1 MPQTTAIDGTGPVL
15 VRVVSDG
22 TAGMRLQAL
31 ALAES
36 LQRARPDWKCD
47 EFTITPHPLTRAMP
61 RLAAWLPSMPLYGS
75 TPPGRGTGRETG
87 RETGRA
93 TGGLAGGRA
102 GVPGAASLSRRPH
115 AGRYPDIMIT
125 CGRRMAG
132 FALAMRRR
140 ARADGKPM
148 QIVQLQDPRL
158 PPAMFDALVVPRHDR
173 ARGAN
178 VLVTTGS
185 LNRLT
190 LDSIKSAMMA
200 LPSRWLTTTRHT
212 AVAVMIGGDN
222 RRYRITPEMA
232 DGMADRLAR
241 FAAGAKAT
249 LMIMASRRTPDGL
262 VERLCANLPAGGAML
277 PQKGEPNV
285 YPGVLGLAQAVIV
298 TSDSVNMASE
308 AAITGKP
315 VLIAPWQSATDTN
328 PSGEAGRIRAFHDHM
343 FAGSHTAPM
352 AGTIPNGSFERL
364 DEMAGLTEELLT
376 LLGR

>member
-1 MPQTTAIDGTGPVL
+1 MAQMAASTQSSPALIW
-15 VRVVSDG
+15 VVSDG

-31 ALAES
+31 ALAEG
-36 LQRARPDWKCD
+36 LRRAEPDWKCD
-47 EFTITPHPLTRAMP
+47 EFTVTPHGLTRALP
-61 RLAAWLPSMPLYGS
+61 RLASWLPSMPLYGK
-75 TPPGRGTGRETG
+75 P
-87 RETGRA
+87 A
-93 TGGLAGGRA
+93 KGG
-102 GVPGAASLSRRPH
+102 GALSRRPH

-241 FAAGAKAT
+241 FAAESKAT

-277 PQKGEPNV
+277 PQKGEPNA

-315 VLIAPWQSATDTN
+315 VLIAPWQRATDTN

-343 FAGSHTAPM
+343 FAGNHTAPM
-352 AGTIPNGSFERL
+352 GGSIPNGSFERV
-364 DEMAGLTEELLT
+364 DEMAGLTEELLA

>member
-61 RLAAWLPSMPLYGS
+61 RLAAWLPSMPLYRS
-75 TPPGRGTGRETG
+75 TPPGRGLGRETG
-87 RETGRA
+87 RT
-93 TGGLAGGRA
+93 TSGLAGRRA

-148 QIVQLQDPRL
+148 QIDQLQDPRL
-158 PPAMFDALVVPRHDR
+158 PPSMFNALVVPRHDR

-190 LDSIKSAMMA
+190 LDSIKSAMMV
-200 LPSRWLTTTRHT
+200 LPSRWLKTTRHT

-232 DGMADRLAR
+232 GGMADRLAR

-315 VLIAPWQSATDTN
+315 VLIAPWQSATAAN

>member
-61 RLAAWLPSMPLYGS
+61 RLAAWLPSIPLYGK
-75 TPPGRGTGRETG
+75 TVTN
-87 RETGRA
+87 RA
-93 TGGLAGGRA
+93 TS
-102 GVPGAASLSRRPH
+102 VPEAASLSWRPH

-315 VLIAPWQSATDTN
+315 VLIAPWQSATAAN

>member
-15 VRVVSDG
+15 IWVVSDG

-31 ALAES
+31 ALAEG
-36 LQRARPDWKCD
+36 LRRAEPDWKCD
-47 EFTITPHPLTRAMP
+47 EFTVTPHGLTRALP
-61 RLAAWLPSMPLYGS
+61 RLASWLPSMPLYGK
-75 TPPGRGTGRETG
+75 P
-87 RETGRA
+87 A
-93 TGGLAGGRA
+93 KGG
-102 GVPGAASLSRRPH
+102 GALSRRPH

-315 VLIAPWQSATDTN
+315 VLIAPWQSATAAN

>member
-1 MPQTTAIDGTGPVL
+1 MPQTTAIDGTGPLL
-15 VRVVSDG
+15 VWVVSDG

-61 RLAAWLPSMPLYGS
+61 RLAAWLPSMPLYGRAPKGGATTS
-75 TPPGRGTGRETG
+75 T
-87 RETGRA
+87 
-93 TGGLAGGRA
+93 AGAASGI
-102 GVPGAASLSRRPH
+102 PGAVSLSRRPH

-140 ARADGKPM
+140 AHIDGKPM

-277 PQKGEPNV
+277 PIRGEPNV
-285 YPGVLGLAQAVIV
+285 YPGILGLAQAVIV

-315 VLIAPWQSATDTN
+315 VLIAPWQSAAETN
-328 PSGEAGRIRAFHDHM
+328 PSGEEGRIRAFHDHM
-343 FAGSHTAPM
+343 FAGNHTAPM

>member
-1 MPQTTAIDGTGPVL
+1 MAQKAASTQSSPALIW
-15 VRVVSDG
+15 VVSDG

-31 ALAES
+31 ALAEG
-36 LQRARPDWKCD
+36 LRRAEPDWKCD
-47 EFTITPHPLTRAMP
+47 EFTVTPHRLTRALP
-61 RLAAWLPSMPLYGS
+61 RLASWLPSMPLYGKP
-75 TPPGRGTGRETG
+75 TK
-87 RETGRA
+87 
-93 TGGLAGGRA
+93 GG
-102 GVPGAASLSRRPH
+102 GALSRRPH

-148 QIVQLQDPRL
+148 QIVHIQDPRL
-158 PPAMFDALVVPRHDR
+158 PPALFDALVVPRHDR

-190 LDSIKSAMMA
+190 LDGIKSAMMA

>member
-1 MPQTTAIDGTGPVL
+1 MPQTTPSNGLGTATESAL
-15 VRVVSDG
+15 IWVVSDG

-36 LQRARPDWKCD
+36 LQRARPGWKCD
-47 EFTITPHPLTRAMP
+47 EFTVTPHRLTRALP
-61 RLAAWLPSMPLYGS
+61 RLGAWLPSMPLYGQ
-75 TPPGRGTGRETG
+75 PG
-87 RETGRA
+87 
-93 TGGLAGGRA
+93 GGA
-102 GVPGAASLSRRPH
+102 LSRRPH

-132 FALAMRRR
+132 FALALRRR
-140 ARADGKPM
+140 ARADGKQM
-148 QIVQLQDPRL
+148 QIVHLQDPRL
-158 PPAMFDALVVPRHDR
+158 PPAMFDALVVPRHDP

-178 VLVTTGS
+178 VLVATGS

-190 LDSIKSAMMA
+190 LDSIKSSMMA

-222 RRYRITPEMA
+222 RRYRVTPQMA
-232 DGMADRLAR
+232 DAMADRLAG
-241 FAAGAKAT
+241 FARHSGAT
-249 LMIMASRRTPDGL
+249 LMIVASRRTPDGL
-262 VERLCANLPAGGAML
+262 VERLCSKLPAGGALL
-277 PQKGEPNV
+277 PQTGEANV
-285 YPGVLGLAQAVIV
+285 YPGILGLAQAVIV

-315 VLIAPWQSATDTN
+315 VMIAPWQEAGRDN
-328 PSGEAGRIRAFHDHM
+328 PSGESGRIRAFHDHM
-343 FAGSHTAPM
+343 LAGAHTVPLAE
-352 AGTIPNGSFERL
+352 TIPNGPFERL

>member
-22 TAGMRLQAL
+22 TAGMRSQAL

-36 LQRARPDWKCD
+36 MQRARPNWKCD
-47 EFTITPHPLTRAMP
+47 EFTITPHPLIRAMP
-61 RLAAWLPSMPLYGS
+61 RLATLLPSMPLYGS
-75 TPPGRGTGRETG
+75 SPPS

-93 TGGLAGGRA
+93 TGGRA
-102 GVPGAASLSRRPH
+102 NVPGAASLSRRPH

-173 ARGAN
+173 ARGVN

-185 LNRLT
+185 LNRVT
-190 LDSIKSAMMA
+190 LDKIKSAMME

-212 AVAVMIGGDN
+212 AVAVMIGGNN

-285 YPGVLGLAQAVIV
+285 YPGVLSLAQAVIV

-315 VLIAPWQSATDTN
+315 VLIAPWQSATAAN

-343 FAGSHTAPM
+343 FAGSHTAPLG
-352 AGTIPNGSFERL
+352 GTIPNGLFERL

>member
-75 TPPGRGTGRETG
+75 TPPGRETG
-87 RETGRA
+87 RT

-158 PPAMFDALVVPRHDR
+158 PPSMFDALVVPRHDR

-315 VLIAPWQSATDTN
+315 VLIAPWQSATAAN

-352 AGTIPNGSFERL
+352 ADTIPNGSFERL

>member
-75 TPPGRGTGRETG
+75 TPPGRGTGRESG

-315 VLIAPWQSATDTN
+315 VLIAPWQSATAAN

>member
-1 MPQTTAIDGTGPVL
+1 MPQTIAIDGTGPVL
-15 VRVVSDG
+15 VWVVSSG

-47 EFTITPHPLTRAMP
+47 EFTIIPHPLTRAMP

-75 TPPGRGTGRETG
+75 TPTN
-87 RETGRA
+87 RA
-93 TGGLAGGRA
+93 AGGLTS
-102 GVPGAASLSRRPH
+102 VPQAAPLSRRPH
-115 AGRYPDIMIT
+115 AGHYPDIMIT

-132 FALAMRRR
+132 FSLAMRRR

-148 QIVQLQDPRL
+148 QIVQLQDPGL

-178 VLVTTGS
+178 VLVTIGS

-190 LDSIKSAMMA
+190 LENIKSAMMV

-212 AVAVMIGGDN
+212 SVAVMIGGDN

-249 LMIMASRRTPDGL
+249 LMIIASRRTPDGL

-277 PQKGEPNV
+277 PQKDELNV

-315 VLIAPWQSATDTN
+315 VLIAPWQSTTETN
-328 PSGEAGRIRAFHDHM
+328 PSGESGRIRAFHDHM

>member
-36 LQRARPDWKCD
+36 LQRARSDWKCD
-47 EFTITPHPLTRAMP
+47 EFTVTPHSLTRALP
-61 RLAAWLPSMPLYGS
+61 RLASWLPSMPLYGK
-75 TPPGRGTGRETG
+75 PAKGD
-87 RETGRA
+87 
-93 TGGLAGGRA
+93 
-102 GVPGAASLSRRPH
+102 GALSRRPH

-364 DEMAGLTEELLT
+364 DEMAGLTEELLA

>member
-1 MPQTTAIDGTGPVL
+1 
-15 VRVVSDG
+15 
-22 TAGMRLQAL
+22 
-31 ALAES
+31 
-36 LQRARPDWKCD
+36 
-47 EFTITPHPLTRAMP
+47 
-61 RLAAWLPSMPLYGS
+61 
-75 TPPGRGTGRETG
+75 
-87 RETGRA
+87 
-93 TGGLAGGRA
+93 
-102 GVPGAASLSRRPH
+102 
-115 AGRYPDIMIT
+115 
-125 CGRRMAG
+125 MAG
-132 FALAMRRR
+132 FALAMRQR
-140 ARADGKPM
+140 AQADGKPM

-190 LDSIKSAMMA
+190 LESIKAAMMT

-241 FAAGAKAT
+241 FAAEAKVT

-277 PQKGEPNV
+277 PLKGEPNV
-285 YPGVLGLAQAVIV
+285 YPGILGLAQAVIV

-308 AAITGKP
+308 ASITGKP
-315 VLIAPWQSATDTN
+315 VLIAPWQSAAETN

-343 FAGSHTAPM
+343 FAGNHTAPM

-364 DEMAGLTEELLT
+364 DEMAGLTEELLAV
-376 LLGR
+376 LER

>member
-75 TPPGRGTGRETG
+75 TPPGRGTGRGTGSETG
-87 RETGRA
+87 RT
-93 TGGLAGGRA
+93 TDGLAGGRA
-102 GVPGAASLSRRPH
+102 GFPGAASLSRRPH

-158 PPAMFDALVVPRHDR
+158 PPSMFDALVVPRHDR

>member
-1 MPQTTAIDGTGPVL
+1 MPQTRAIDGTGPVL
-15 VRVVSDG
+15 VQVVSDG

-47 EFTITPHPLTRAMP
+47 EFTINPHPLTRAMP

-75 TPPGRGTGRETG
+75 TPPIGETNSATGR
-87 RETGRA
+87 
-93 TGGLAGGRA
+93 LARI
-102 GVPGAASLSRRPH
+102 PGAASLSRRPH

-125 CGRRMAG
+125 CGRRMTG

-140 ARADGKPM
+140 ARADGKSM

-212 AVAVMIGGDN
+212 AVAAMIGGDN
-222 RRYRITPEMA
+222 KRYRITPEMA
-232 DGMADRLAR
+232 DGMADRLASFTTR
-241 FAAGAKAT
+241 AKAT
-249 LMIMASRRTPDGL
+249 LIIIASRRTPDGL
-262 VERLCANLPAGGAML
+262 VERLCANLPAGGAMR

-315 VLIAPWQSATDTN
+315 VLIAPWQSATAAN
-328 PSGEAGRIRAFHDHM
+328 PSGEAGRIRAFHEHM

-352 AGTIPNGSFERL
+352 AGTIPHGSFKRL

>member
-47 EFTITPHPLTRAMP
+47 EFTITPHPVTRAMP

-75 TPPGRGTGRETG
+75 TPPGRGTG

-173 ARGAN
+173 TRGAN

>member
-1 MPQTTAIDGTGPVL
+1 MAQKAASTQSSPALIW
-15 VRVVSDG
+15 VVSDG

-31 ALAES
+31 ALAEG
-36 LQRARPDWKCD
+36 LRRAEPDWKCD
-47 EFTITPHPLTRAMP
+47 EFTVTPHRLTRALP
-61 RLAAWLPSMPLYGS
+61 RLASWLPSMPLYGK
-75 TPPGRGTGRETG
+75 P
-87 RETGRA
+87 A
-93 TGGLAGGRA
+93 KGG
-102 GVPGAASLSRRPH
+102 GALSRRPH

-148 QIVQLQDPRL
+148 QIVHIQDPRL
-158 PPAMFDALVVPRHDR
+158 PPALFDALVVPRHDR

-315 VLIAPWQSATDTN
+315 VLIAPWQSATAAN

>member
-1 MPQTTAIDGTGPVL
+1 MPQTKAIDGTDPVL
-15 VRVVSDG
+15 VRVVSEG

-47 EFTITPHPLTRAMP
+47 EFTINPHPLTRAMP
-61 RLAAWLPSMPLYGS
+61 RLAACIPSMPLYGS
-75 TPPGRGTGRETG
+75 TPSGK
-87 RETGRA
+87 A
-93 TGGLAGGRA
+93 TGGAA
-102 GVPGAASLSRRPH
+102 CVPGAASLSRRPH

-140 ARADGKPM
+140 ARADGKSM

-232 DGMADRLAR
+232 DGMADRLAG

-262 VERLCANLPAGGAML
+262 VERLCANLPTGGAIL
-277 PQKGEPNV
+277 PLKGEPNV

-315 VLIAPWQSATDTN
+315 VLIAPWHCATAAN
-328 PSGEAGRIRAFHDHM
+328 SSGESGRIRAFHDHM

-352 AGTIPNGSFERL
+352 ASTIPNGSFERL

-376 LLGR
+376 LLER

>member
-75 TPPGRGTGRETG
+75 TPPGRG
-87 RETGRA
+87 TGRA

>member
-1 MPQTTAIDGTGPVL
+1 MAQKAASTQSSPALIW
-15 VRVVSDG
+15 VVSDG

-31 ALAES
+31 ALAEG
-36 LQRARPDWKCD
+36 LRRAEPDWKCD
-47 EFTITPHPLTRAMP
+47 EFTVTPHRLTRALP
-61 RLAAWLPSMPLYGS
+61 RLASWLPSMPLYGK
-75 TPPGRGTGRETG
+75 P
-87 RETGRA
+87 A
-93 TGGLAGGRA
+93 KGG
-102 GVPGAASLSRRPH
+102 GALSRRPH

-158 PPAMFDALVVPRHDR
+158 PPSMFDALVVPRHDR

-241 FAAGAKAT
+241 FAAESQAT

-315 VLIAPWQSATDTN
+315 VLIAPWQRATDAN